1 VPSANLVSTAIV
13 NGHRSMTHDSRLQ
26 VHLKSPWSGRIET
39 ELAVFS
45 PDIPLEKADALLCE
59 WAPTPELFTF
69 PRRKAWYCCEPACQ
83 FNALGNGT
91 WPAMRGRL
99 GPHEFLWHG
108 HPDPLYRVP
117 HITHCQP
124 LTMNRNAHRK
134 QRAVAIVSNHGGHPL
149 KCHPDIRYR
158 NRLITHPSVDLY
170 GRSGWKRYR
179 RHWYSWPGPPQNYR
193 GEIPGDWDDAQKR
206 KLMSEYTVCVCLEN
220 MNEPGYF
227 TEKFVETVRA
237 GCIPIYRSDEAIRQT
252 LLDGAAWIDPGDH
265 QPTAIDAIAV
275 ALSSD
280 WTFYLDINAQWL
292 IRNHALAATNSTMVF
307 KRIAEILTK
316 TAL

>member
-1 VPSANLVSTAIV
+1 
-13 NGHRSMTHDSRLQ
+13 MTHDSRLQ

-45 PDIPLEKADALLCE
+45 PDIPLEKADALFCE
-59 WAPTPELFTF
+59 WVPAPELFTF

-91 WPAMRGRL
+91 WPTLKKRL

-124 LTMNRNAHRK
+124 LTMNLNPHRK
-134 QRAVAIVSNHGGHPL
+134 QRAVAIVSNHGGNPL
-149 KCHPDIRYR
+149 KAHPDIRYR

-179 RHWYSWPGPPQNYR
+179 QHWYSWPGPPKNYC
-193 GEIPGDWDDAQKR
+193 GELAGDWDDARKR
-206 KLMSEYTVCVCLEN
+206 QLMSEYKVCVCLEN
-220 MNEPGYF
+220 MSEPGYF
-227 TEKFVETVRA
+227 TEKFVEAVQA
-237 GCIPIYRSDEAIRQT
+237 GCVPVYRASEDISQRQLKGAIWFDPLDVRWLQAAALTEALSANIELIREVNRNWMQNSDILRQT
-252 LLDGAAWIDPGDH
+252 SADRVFS
-265 QPTAIDAIAV
+265 AIAT
-275 ALSSD
+275 ALS
-280 WTFYLDINAQWL
+280 
-292 IRNHALAATNSTMVF
+292 
-307 KRIAEILTK
+307 
-316 TAL
+316 